1 MIKIYADIFL
11 ITIAIKMSKQ
21 NLYPTWFFLFSV
33 LYPSIALQTYKYMVR
48 VAQHPPW
55 KTAKQFTNKTGI
67 AVHVNSGPTAQWSE
81 KAKLDADIIY
91 SGSEAMMSD
100 FENAFLSKL

>member
-1 MIKIYADIFL
+1 
-11 ITIAIKMSKQ
+11 
-21 NLYPTWFFLFSV
+21 
-33 LYPSIALQTYKYMVR
+33 MVR
-48 VAQHPPW
+48 WPSTRHEKA
-55 KTAKQFTNKTGI
+55 AKQFTNKTGI

>member
-1 MIKIYADIFL
+1 MKEA
-11 ITIAIKMSKQ
+11 
-21 NLYPTWFFLFSV
+21 
-33 LYPSIALQTYKYMVR
+33 
-48 VAQHPPW
+48 
-55 KTAKQFTNKTGI
+55 AKQFTNKTGI